1 MARSRHFLQLCAG
14 LALRVGRLTTTAGG
28 RHDVEEEVE
37 RCGWFGFL
45 GGFEKGGFGLGLEGV
60 SFGDEMRVEDGCD
73 VDR

>member
-1 MARSRHFLQLCAG
+1 M
-14 LALRVGRLTTTAGG
+14 
-28 RHDVEEEVE
+28 EEEVE